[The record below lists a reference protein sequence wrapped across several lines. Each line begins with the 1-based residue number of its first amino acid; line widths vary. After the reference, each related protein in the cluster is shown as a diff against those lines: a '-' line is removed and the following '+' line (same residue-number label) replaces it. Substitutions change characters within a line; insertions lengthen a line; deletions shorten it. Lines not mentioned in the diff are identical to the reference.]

1 MNDNNKYCCDTMEF
15 HLTTESEELVEY
27 EPINREYSLKIFKSS
42 YGTHQSILFC
52 PWCGY
57 KLPKSLSKEWEL
69 TLLNEEGIAQK
80 ILDDY
85 GIESY
90 AEKLIPPEFKT
101 DEWWKK
107 RGL

>member
-1 MNDNNKYCCDTMEF
+1 MNNNNKFCCNDMEYYI
-15 HLTTESEELVEY
+15 TTNEQDSISY
-27 EPINREYSLKIFKSS
+27 NTITRKYSVPFISGLYHEIW
-42 YGTHQSILFC
+42 YC